1 MRGKANIA
9 VIIPAFNEE
18 KAIKKVISLIPAWID
33 DCIVV
38 DNGSADKTAAVA
50 QANGARVVF
59 ESRRGYGSA
68 CLSGIQALQ
77 KPDLV
82 VFLDGDCSDFPEE
95 MDLLIDPILN
105 GEADFVMGSRT
116 LGVREPGALTPQAR
130 LGNWLACLLMKWF
143 WGANYT
149 DLGPFRAISFLS
161 LKELGMV
168 SRDYGWTVEMQIKA
182 AQKNLRSLEVPVRYR
197 RRIGSSKI
205 SGTWTG
211 AILAGTKILITIF
224 TLAMARPRKR

>member
-77 KPDLV
+77 EPDLV

-95 MDLLIDPILN
+95 MDRLIDPILN
-105 GEADFVMGSRT
+105 GEADFVMGSRP

-130 LGNWLACLLMKWF
+130 LGNWLACRLMKWF

-149 DLGPFRAISFLS
+149 DLGPFRAISFLF
-161 LKELGMV
+161 LKKLGMV

-182 AQKNLRSLEVPVRYR
+182 AQKKLRSLEVPVRYR